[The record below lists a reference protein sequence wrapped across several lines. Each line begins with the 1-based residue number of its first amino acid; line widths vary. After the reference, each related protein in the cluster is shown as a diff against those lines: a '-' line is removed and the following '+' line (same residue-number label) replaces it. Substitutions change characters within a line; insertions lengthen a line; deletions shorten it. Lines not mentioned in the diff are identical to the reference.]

1 MKLEKAKK
9 NVQKLV
15 ACFNFG
21 NKSMTLNCE
30 EFEAIVIVAQ
40 ELERLQKE
48 NRKLK
53 GQLKK
58 RNARKVIVV
67 EKGPSKDRYIQII

>member
-15 ACFNFG
+15 AWFNIG

-40 ELERLQKE
+40 EFERLQKE

-67 EKGPSKDRYIQII
+67 EKEPSKDRYIQII